1 MPLNDL
7 SDRLFLMKNLFAII
21 LLFILSLF
29 VVEESK
35 GDIPDVTLKCHL
47 NLETSLNNAR
57 KVNTERILT
66 FGINKYF
73 RAVSIVR
80 LSKQPDIKSEIV
92 RFKDLNP
99 NEKFDISP
107 TYPRQIDITESDD
120 KLTLILEEY
129 FNGKQEATYSL
140 YTPTLRLK
148 QTIEDNSYY
157 TVCKILD
164 FNEGL
169 LEKHIEDVI
178 DHYYKVRSVK
188 PGQKTK

>member
-1 MPLNDL
+1 
-7 SDRLFLMKNLFAII
+7 MKNLFAII

-29 VVEESK
+29 VVDESK

-47 NLETSLNNAR
+47 NLETSLNNTR
-57 KVNTERILT
+57 KVNTERILS

-99 NEKFDISP
+99 NEKFDISS
-107 TYPRQIDITESDD
+107 TYPRQIDITESSD
-120 KLTLILEEY
+120 KLTLILKEY
-129 FNGKQEATYSL
+129 FNGKQQATYSL

-164 FNEGL
+164 FNEEL